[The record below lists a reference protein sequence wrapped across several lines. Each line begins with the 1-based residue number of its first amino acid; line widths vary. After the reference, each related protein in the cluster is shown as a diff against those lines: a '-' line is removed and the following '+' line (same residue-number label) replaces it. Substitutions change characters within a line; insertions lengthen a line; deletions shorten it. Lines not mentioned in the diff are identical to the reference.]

1 MFAPDFWLTRFT
13 LSRRRTKSHISAN
26 ASTRQGKS
34 LIILAFMAIVW
45 LSAGRRHT
53 LALDRVGTIRA
64 KSLPVGPLQYT
75 GGGFAI
81 GNLTM
86 TFGAVNNL
94 PYDLALTAESGDEI
108 SFRSSQSL
116 LAWPAP
122 FEFSS

>member
-1 MFAPDFWLTRFT
+1 MPGT
-13 LSRRRTKSHISAN
+13 
-26 ASTRQGKS
+26 S
-34 LIILAFMAIVW
+34 LIILAFLAITC
-45 LSAGRRHT
+45 LSAGRRLT
-53 LALDRVGTIRA
+53 LTQDRLGTIRS
-64 KSLPVGPLQYT
+64 KSLPVNPLQYT